1 MLEGFRSGDLG
12 LFLSRSVHLRP
23 LSSPRALRFH
33 NSEGGFHNREGGFH
47 IGVSIIHIGVSII
60 HKNVSSCFSVCLL
73 FLPLMVIPLFHPRRA
88 VSVGRLSITA
98 LILAQFYLVT
108 A

>member
-33 NSEGGFHNREGGFH
+33 NREGGFHNREGGFH
-47 IGVSIIHIGVSII
+47 IGVSIIHIGVYII
-60 HKNVSSCFSVCLL
+60 NIGVNGCISTL
-73 FLPLMVIPLFHPRRA
+73 FAALPLVALPLYHPRRA
-88 VSVGRLSITA
+88 VSVGRLSITVP
-98 LILAQFYLVT
+98 ILA
-108 A
+108 